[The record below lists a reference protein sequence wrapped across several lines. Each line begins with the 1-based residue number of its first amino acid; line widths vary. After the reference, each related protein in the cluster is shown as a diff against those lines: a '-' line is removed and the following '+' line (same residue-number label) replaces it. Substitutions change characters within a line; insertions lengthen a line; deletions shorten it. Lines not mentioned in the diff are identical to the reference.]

1 MSDAIQAYYVEIRAL
16 EDEWYAQCQGE
27 CGIGASPWTDNLEKL
42 REIDARHG
50 IAQNDPRVYSIAAYQ
65 AEAREMDEEWDK
77 QQRENGWG
85 RDDLM
90 TKKESESWFR
100 AEVRKAARDAD
111 SKARHFPGLSYGN
124 LATVDTIPKLWAE
137 ITIHRL
143 QDPYQTYDRVRY
155 PGKPDD
161 LLKNVHDLYGVM
173 HQLKIPWVRRP
184 PYLKFTDLEAMDEL
198 RDIANQLEREEAE
211 RLSQLTPA
219 HAPLPDAPTATP
231 PNQSKGESDETARGG
246 GLPVDGPE
254 GLKDFKL
261 GGWLIA
267 GLTPLER
274 ALLTCLWCNG
284 KYGERN
290 GRVSFQEAE
299 KALYPQPSGGQEL
312 RKGRLERH
320 QKALNRKLC
329 RDSEGNI
336 GIKTGTAGKPQKIT
350 YCWLEVG
357 QPNQGTKPGR
367 K

>member
-27 CGIGASPWTDNLEKL
+27 RGIGASPWTDNLEKL

-219 HAPLPDAPTATP
+219 HAPLPTRRPLRPQTNRRGKATRRHAAAGCP
-231 PNQSKGESDETARGG
+231 SMDPKVLKTSNLAG
-246 GLPVDGPE
+246 GL
-254 GLKDFKL
+254 
-261 GGWLIA
+261 
-267 GLTPLER
+267 
-274 ALLTCLWCNG
+274 
-284 KYGERN
+284 
-290 GRVSFQEAE
+290 S
-299 KALYPQPSGGQEL
+299 
-312 RKGRLERH
+312 
-320 QKALNRKLC
+320 
-329 RDSEGNI
+329 
-336 GIKTGTAGKPQKIT
+336 
-350 YCWLEVG
+350 
-357 QPNQGTKPGR
+357 QG
-367 K
+367 